1 MSSTTRLQRALAQLL
16 PAGTLGASVA
26 LAAVQAEAAIAP
38 AEPGRAPEA
47 ADADVGAQLD
57 AIRREMSR
65 QGTGATIELDADGLM
80 VAQWVNIGGGG
91 LGWRN
96 GGWGNGGWRNA
107 GWGNG
112 GWHNAAW
119 GNGAGATP
127 HGATAAGATG
137 PGAMAGG
144 TTRPGTTTGTTGSR
158 PP

>member
-119 GNGAGATP
+119 GNGGWRNAPWGN
-127 HGATAAGATG
+127 GGWRNG
-137 PGAMAGG
+137 PWGNGG
-144 TTRPGTTTGTTGSR
+144 WHNAPWNNYWHNW
-158 PP
+158 